1 LFGEEAAIV
10 TGAAAMSAAG
20 VGFALLAAATARRV
34 TDYIGLFAGVVLLL
48 VAAFHLAP
56 EALSGGQGA
65 LMFLVGGAAVGL
77 GVEVLFRTRRHPDGP
92 RAIKLAAT
100 LALIVLAIHSTLD
113 GAVYTATFWKN
124 PDSGFLASLGLILH
138 EAPEGVVA
146 MALALQLGLRPA
158 IAAGLAII
166 ASSLTTPLGWAL
178 AHGLGD
184 HADGSM
190 SVLFAASA
198 GLLLFVGGHLVF
210 AGWHALRNSGAGSN
224 KTDA

>member
-20 VGFALLAAATARRV
+20 VGFALVGAATARRV
-34 TDYIGLFAGVVLLL
+34 SDYIGLFAGIVLLL
-48 VAAFHLAP
+48 VAALHLAP

-77 GVEVLFRTRRHPDGP
+77 GIEVLFRTRRHPDGP

-100 LALIVLAIHSTLD
+100 LALLVLALHSTLD

-124 PDSGFLASLGLILH
+124 PGSGILASLGLILH

-146 MALALQLGLRPA
+146 MALALQLGLRPPAAAIVA
-158 IAAGLAII
+158 IA
-166 ASSLTTPLGWAL
+166 ASSLTTPLGWAI

-184 HADGSM
+184 HAGESM
-190 SVLFAASA
+190 GVLFAASA
-198 GLLLFVGGHLVF
+198 GLLLFVGGHLVLG
-210 AGWHALRNSGAGSN
+210 GWHALRNPATGPN